1 MSTTGVLRLLAESP
15 LPLVEV
21 GRDQLE
27 FVVLVTDVE
36 ATVIG

>member
-1 MSTTGVLRLLAESP
+1 MSTRGVLRLLAESP
-15 LPLVEV
+15 LPQV

-36 ATVIG
+36 AIVTG

>member
-1 MSTTGVLRLLAESP
+1 MHEHHRDPETESP